1 MRFDLQVIASWIEKD
16 AKVLDLGC
24 GEGDLMV
31 HLRDERQAKCVGIE
45 QSEAKV
51 ARCIKRGLSVL
62 QGDLNQEVLD
72 YPDQAFDYTILSQ
85 TLQQVYKPDWL
96 IKQMLRI
103 GRRGIVSFPN
113 FGHLPIRGQLLLK
126 GHAPVSSALPFQW
139 YDTPNI
145 RVLTLRDFRRFG
157 REAGFKVLKEVA
169 INTDHHQNTGNIIR
183 LWPNLRASYGI
194 FLIGE
199 I

>member
-1 MRFDLQVIASWIEKD
+1 MRFDLQVIASWIEEG

-24 GEGDLMV
+24 GEGDLMA
-31 HLRDERQAKCVGIE
+31 HLRDERGAACVGIE
-45 QSEAKV
+45 QGEAKV
-51 ARCIKRGLSVL
+51 ARCIERGLSVL

-72 YPDQAFDYTILSQ
+72 YPDQAFDYAILSQ
-85 TLQQVYKPDWL
+85 TLQQVYEPDWL

-113 FGHLPIRGQLLLK
+113 FGHLPIRRQLLFK

-194 FLIGE
+194 FMIGE
-199 I
+199 F